1 MSKIPAN
8 SVVNQIFLLFL
19 NKNKDKKIE
28 SPKNRIM
35 MACRAFVWTTAKIKI
50 AKIIK

>member
-1 MSKIPAN
+1 MNEIPEN
-8 SVVNQIFLLFL
+8 SAINQVFLLFL

-35 MACRAFVWTTAKIKI
+35 IAWRASVWTI
-50 AKIIK
+50 AKTKITKIEK